1 MGSRRPVLNVEARRM
16 MPWTSYPFESMNSAR
31 YEPSWPVMPVISAL
45 GMRVSPGARSG
56 PRLRGQENVSRNGG
70 EFNDGPGRAALR
82 IRADRHVESAGGLP
96 GGGGTAVRDTAEE
109 RLIAGHVRGEAGE
122 AERAV
127 PRRRDG
133 GAGAPPHP
141 PHGRGAGEG
150 GRVDRSAVF
159 GEGPGRFHVRARDAG
174 HEGPGRRALVRRAA
188 RSEGGDPAEKAVSRS
203 QCGRGGRRRRGGGIF
218 REEPAVP
225 DRRGVRDER
234 GRRGGD
240 RRLRR
245 RREVLPAE
253 HGGGGAGVDEAVRG
267 GKGGAR
273 QPAVALGAPGA
284 AGAGNGA

>member
-45 GMRVSPGARSG
+45 GMRVSPGARCG

-109 RLIAGHVRGEAGE
+109 RLVAGHVRGEAGK

-127 PRRRDG
+127 PRRGDG
-133 GAGAPPHP
+133 GAGARPHP

-150 GRVDRSAVF
+150 GRVDRAAVF
-159 GEGPGRFHVRARDAG
+159 GEGTGRFSVRGLD
-174 HEGPGRRALVRRAA
+174 
-188 RSEGGDPAEKAVSRS
+188 
-203 QCGRGGRRRRGGGIF
+203 GGG
-218 REEPAVP
+218 V
-225 DRRGVRDER
+225 GVRDVFGAGGKFFLLNMWEKGPVWMKLSAS
-234 GRRGGD
+234 GRSGHGSRPSPSD
-240 RRLRR
+240 APARLAR
-245 RREVLPAE
+245 AM
-253 HGGGGAGVDEAVRG
+253 GGGAAFRGAGRRTRAVR
-267 GKGGAR
+267 
-273 QPAVALGAPGA
+273 
-284 AGAGNGA
+284 